1 MPNRGHP
8 NSAHGMLNQPMSS
21 MNNMGIN
28 NNNGMYKN
36 NLEKHHMGSNAAHP
50 SSTAWMPPTNQGMLG
65 SHPNMSQGLNGHGIS
80 NMGSLNHN
88 SSTPVYM
95 ANTQSQLGAILQDNN
110 IEMTG
115 INQNSLMTHMN
126 TLSNLNGYNP

>member
-28 NNNGMYKN
+28 NNSIYKN
-36 NLEKHHMGSNAAHP
+36 NIDKHHMGSNAAHP
-50 SSTAWMPPTNQGMLG
+50 SSTAWMPPSNQGMV
-65 SHPNMSQGLNGHGIS
+65 HPNMNQGINGHGIT

-95 ANTQSQLGAILQDNN
+95 ANTQNQLSSILQENN
-110 IEMTG
+110 IEM
-115 INQNSLMTHMN
+115 S
-126 TLSNLNGYNP
+126 